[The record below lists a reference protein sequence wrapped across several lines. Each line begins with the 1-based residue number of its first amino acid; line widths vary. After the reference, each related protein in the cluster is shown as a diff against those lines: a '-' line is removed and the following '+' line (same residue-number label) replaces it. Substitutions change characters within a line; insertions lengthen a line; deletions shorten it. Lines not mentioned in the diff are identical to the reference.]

1 MTVSPAQDP
10 DDEGGDAAADID
22 DVVDIDG
29 DDEPPAPP
37 PPYEFDPAD
46 VEPAT
51 RRLDTAYATARTGHW
66 SDVVDGV
73 RGGPP
78 TAQTLQSETPLDR
91 ALLTPVLFQLRL
103 AHAGEAPGCQLGP
116 QVDTKDYAYPSR
128 VRDAPDAEV
137 TLWREL
143 ALRAE
148 HPATRARLHDLL
160 AERRDGDVRAH
171 AESAVDAYLELA
183 SDAGQAEGGVRLRA
197 TEELVRAWEVCR
209 RYQLWDRLPRV
220 QTALLTAASQELATG
235 QHTPGIVLPM
245 LEAAAAP
252 PSRRQPLSA
261 TDTPA
266 GTPDLDALIELA
278 INAYPRDYLL
288 AQTMDLARRRASSD
302 DERAAL
308 DQRQGE
314 LLLTW
319 ARDAAGPL
327 RQHRLQVAIAFTR
340 DRGLADIADEAT
352 RELQRIRPDELGLQP
367 VRASTWLPRDARE
380 RYLTG
385 FTRSPMWAEAL
396 ALFLNSDC
404 PTGAYDA
411 LVQQERDMARV
422 SVLRRLFRRTEL
434 THEGRPAWSTTSDE
448 QDQAAEIAWIASNHA
463 REHGRLLAEGLR
475 RMAERYDVP
484 EERALTEHLSHGGRA
499 DVRLCRSLARALILF
514 WRGEYEASVHLIAPK
529 IEAAARALLLE
540 LDEPIY
546 RIQVGSDPGGYGG
559 LHGLLTSLE
568 DAGMDPDW
576 IYFLRWL
583 LLGSPGANVRNDLT
597 HGLVFDPGPLHTVLV
612 LRGAALIIP
621 LVAPDAG
628 AVPDVDRDRVLE
640 RIRRPV
646 HEPVSWPTAAGISQ
660 RLLVGVAGAVR
671 AVADALAKA
680 ADAIAP

>member
-1 MTVSPAQDP
+1 MTGFPAQDP
-10 DDEGGDAAADID
+10 DDEGGDAAADLD

-51 RRLDTAYATARTGHW
+51 RRLDNAYATARTGHW

-103 AHAGEAPGCQLGP
+103 AHPGEAPGCRLGP

-128 VRDAPDAEV
+128 VRDVPDAEV
-137 TLWREL
+137 TLWREM
-143 ALRAE
+143 APRVE

-160 AERRDGDVRAH
+160 AERRDGDVHAH
-171 AESAVDAYLELA
+171 AESAVDAYLALS
-183 SDAGQAEGGVRLRA
+183 SDAGHAEGGVRLRA

-209 RYQLWDRLPRV
+209 RYQLWDRLPQV

-252 PSRRQPLSA
+252 PVRRQPVSA

-278 INAYPRDYLL
+278 INAYPEDYLL

-327 RQHRLQVAIAFTR
+327 RQHRLQVAIAFAR

-352 RELQRIRPDELGLQP
+352 RELQRIRPEELGLQP
-367 VRASTWLPRDARE
+367 IRASMWLPRDARE

-385 FTRSPMWAEAL
+385 FTRSPMWADAL
-396 ALFLNSDC
+396 ALFLDSDC

-411 LVQQERDMARV
+411 LVQQERDMAKV

-434 THEGRPAWSTTSDE
+434 THEGRPGWSTSSDE

-475 RMAERYDVP
+475 RMADRYDLP
-484 EERALTEHLSHGGRA
+484 DESALTEHLSLGGRA

-568 DAGMDPDW
+568 DADMDPDW
-576 IYFLRWL
+576 IYFMKWL

-612 LRGAALIIP
+612 LRAAALIIP
-621 LVAPDAG
+621 LVAPDSG
-628 AVPDVDRDRVLE
+628 AAANADRDRVLE

-646 HEPVSWPTAAGISQ
+646 HEPNDWPTASGVRQ
-660 RLLVGVAGAVR
+660 RVLIGVAGAVR